1 MSSHHIVRE
10 KQEPALIIANGEN
23 CSFELLGQLLEWSP
37 FIVVLDS
44 AIERVMSLGI
54 KVDVLLGDFDKELDL
69 KEIEQN
75 QYPIEIIHAPDQN
88 KTDLEKAFDFLIERG
103 FPAANVVWA
112 TGRRADHSITNMT
125 NIVRYKS
132 KLFIVMIDDYSVI
145 YPLLP
150 APNVFEKWFVKGSQ
164 ISLIPIGIAS
174 NISTQNLRYQLDNEQ
189 LTLGYRSGN
198 SNEAAEDGIVN
209 ISYESGDLLLME
221 CHD

>member
-10 KQEPALIIANGEN
+10 KQEPALIIANGESCN
-23 CSFELLGQLLEWSP
+23 SELLGQLLEWSP

-44 AIERVMSLGI
+44 AIHRVMSLGI
-54 KVDVLLGDFDKELDL
+54 KIDVLLGDFDRGLDL
-69 KEIEQN
+69 NEIEQN
-75 QYPIEIIHAPDQN
+75 QYPIEIIHAPNQD

-103 FPAANVVWA
+103 FPAVNVVWA

-132 KLFIVMIDDYSVI
+132 KLHIVMIDDFSVI

-150 APNVFEKWFVKGSQ
+150 TPNAFEKWFAKGSQ
-164 ISLIPIGIAS
+164 ISLIPIGIAT
-174 NISTQNLRYQLDNEQ
+174 NICSKNLRYQLDNEQ

-198 SNEAAEDGIVN
+198 SNEAAEDGIVT
-209 ISYESGDLLLME
+209 ISYESGDLILME

>member
-10 KQEPALIIANGEN
+10 KQEPALIIANGES
-23 CSFELLGQLLEWSP
+23 CSSELLGQLLEWSP
-37 FIVVLDS
+37 FVVVLDS
-44 AIERVMSLGI
+44 AIHRVMSLGI
-54 KVDVLLGDFDKELDL
+54 KVDVLLGDFDRGIDL
-69 KEIEQN
+69 TEIEQN
-75 QYPIEIIHAPDQN
+75 QYPIEIVHTPNQD

-132 KLFIVMIDDYSVI
+132 KLQIVLIDDFSVI

-150 APNVFEKWFVKGSQ
+150 SPHVFKKWFVKGSQ
-164 ISLIPIGIAS
+164 ISLIPIGTTTDIC
-174 NISTQNLRYQLDNEQ
+174 TENLRYQLDNEQ

-198 SNEAAEDGIVN
+198 SNEVANDGIVQ
-209 ISYESGDLLLME
+209 ISYQSGDLLLME